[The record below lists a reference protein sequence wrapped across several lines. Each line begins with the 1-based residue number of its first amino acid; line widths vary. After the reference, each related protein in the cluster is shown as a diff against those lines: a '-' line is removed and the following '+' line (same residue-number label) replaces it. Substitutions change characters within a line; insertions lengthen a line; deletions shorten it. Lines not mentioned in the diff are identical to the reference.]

1 MRKSGTG
8 KSQRGNKQRKEPNQS
23 REQQPKNYPVQLEQ
37 MVDLEI
43 TGLNHEAE
51 GVGRYNG
58 YTLFV
63 KGALPGETVRAK
75 VIHAKKNFG
84 YAQLVEIM
92 TTSDHREEPPCPVY
106 DRCGGCSLQHL
117 IYSEQLRHKQQIV
130 MDNLRRIGGFRIE
143 GEEEKGLRMKCEA
156 VSSVNDETATFDV
169 VPTSST
175 VVAPRNSE
183 LVTDEAQKIE
193 SVTTEQITK
202 EPLNNGVALVEPA
215 KAVKVLPT
223 LGMVDPWRYRNK
235 AQVPIGEENGA
246 LIGGFYAEKS
256 HDIIDINECLI
267 QHQSNDEV
275 VATVK
280 RIAER
285 LGIEPYNEVK
295 HTGLLRHV
303 VAKVGAKTGDLMVVL
318 ITTEAFLPEREQLI
332 QLIRAELPGVKSI
345 VQNINEHRTNV
356 IFGDETFTMW
366 GDDVIYD
373 YIGPI
378 KFAISARSFYQVNP
392 EQTDVLYSKTLE
404 YAGLE
409 GDETVI
415 DAYCGIGTI
424 SLFLAQKAKHV
435 YGVEIVP
442 EAIADA
448 KRNAE
453 LNGFE
458 NVSFEVGPAE
468 VVIPNWRKQGI
479 VADVIVVDP
488 PRKGCDEA
496 LLTTILQMQPKK
508 VVYVSCNPST
518 LARDLKVLAE
528 QYEVVEVQPVD
539 MFPHTTH
546 VESVCLLERK

>member
-8 KSQRGNKQRKEPNQS
+8 KSQRGNKQRKETNRS
-23 REQQPKNYPVQLEQ
+23 KEQQSKNYPVQLEQ
-37 MVDLEI
+37 VVDIEI

-63 KGALPGETVRAK
+63 KGALPGETVKAK

-84 YAQLVEIM
+84 YAQLLEI
-92 TTSDHREEPPCPVY
+92 TATSQHRAKPPCPVY
-106 DRCGGCSLQHL
+106 DRCGGCSLQHFV
-117 IYSEQLRHKQQIV
+117 YSEQLRHKQQIV
-130 MDNLRRIGGFRIE
+130 MDNLRRIGGFSIE
-143 GEEEKGLRMKCEA
+143 GEQQKSLARKGEA
-156 VSSVNDETATFDV
+156 DTDAVASGQSLATVSSKAATAAGMANGEASSSEKAAFNSAVATSHNDEPSKT
-169 VPTSST
+169 
-175 VVAPRNSE
+175 
-183 LVTDEAQKIE
+183 
-193 SVTTEQITK
+193 
-202 EPLNNGVALVEPA
+202 
-215 KAVKVLPT
+215 VKVLPT
-223 LGMVDPWRYRNK
+223 LGMTDPWRYRNK

-267 QHQSNDEV
+267 QHQANDEV

-345 VQNINEHRTNV
+345 VQNINERRTNV
-356 IFGDETFTMW
+356 IFGDQTFTLW

-409 GDETVI
+409 GNETVI

-424 SLFLAQKAKHV
+424 SLFLAQKAKRV

-448 KRNAE
+448 KKNAE
-453 LNGFE
+453 LNDLD

-528 QYEVVEVQPVD
+528 KYEVVEVQPVD
-539 MFPHTTH
+539 MFPHTGH
-546 VESVCLLERK
+546 VECSVLLKLRGADE

>member
-8 KSQRGNKQRKEPNQS
+8 KSQRGNKQRKETNRS
-23 REQQPKNYPVQLEQ
+23 KEQQSKNYPVQLEQ
-37 MVDLEI
+37 VVEIEI

-63 KGALPGETVRAK
+63 KGALPGETVKAK

-84 YAQLVEIM
+84 YAQLLEI
-92 TTSDHREEPPCPVY
+92 TATSQHRAKPPCPVY

-117 IYSEQLRHKQQIV
+117 VYSEQLRHKQQIV
-130 MDNLRRIGGFRIE
+130 MDNLRRIGGFSIE
-143 GEEEKGLRMKCEA
+143 AEQQKSLARKGEADTDAVANGQSVA
-156 VSSVNDETATFDV
+156 TNTVSSKAATAAGMANGEASSSEKAAFNSAVATSYND
-169 VPTSST
+169 
-175 VVAPRNSE
+175 
-183 LVTDEAQKIE
+183 
-193 SVTTEQITK
+193 
-202 EPLNNGVALVEPA
+202 EPA
-215 KAVKVLPT
+215 KTVKVLPT
-223 LGMVDPWRYRNK
+223 LGMTDPWRYRNK

-267 QHQSNDEV
+267 QHQANDEV

-345 VQNINEHRTNV
+345 VQNINERRTNV
-356 IFGDETFTMW
+356 IFGDQTFTLW

-424 SLFLAQKAKHV
+424 SLFLAQKAKRV

-448 KRNAE
+448 KKNAE
-453 LNGFE
+453 LNDLE

-528 QYEVVEVQPVD
+528 KYEVAEVQPVD
-539 MFPHTTH
+539 MFPHTGH
-546 VESVCLLERK
+546 VESVALLERN